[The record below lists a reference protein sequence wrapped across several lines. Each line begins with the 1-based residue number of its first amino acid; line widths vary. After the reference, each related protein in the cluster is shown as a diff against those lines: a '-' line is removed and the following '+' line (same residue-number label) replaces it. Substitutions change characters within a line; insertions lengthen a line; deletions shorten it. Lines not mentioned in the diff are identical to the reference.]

1 MTPPPLHG
9 SNHHTPPLSS
19 PPLGKI
25 TNCLLSDLQVSL
37 PTQSCTL
44 SAIGPL
50 WSTNPLGAGQPKYQE
65 DRGESILGK
74 NVIRVKSCNFPEG
87 VVKKILGMNRILPE
101 KGVVSFFSGCIYV
114 MEMDPLLSL
123 SRGYMSEG

>member
-1 MTPPPLHG
+1 MLLCDTPPP
-9 SNHHTPPLSS
+9 PVFSS

-25 TNCLLSDLQVSL
+25 TNCPLSV

-44 SAIGPL
+44 PALGPL
-50 WSTNPLGAGQPKYQE
+50 GSTNPLGAGQPKYVTKRIE
-65 DRGESILGK
+65 ENPFLVKIVF
-74 NVIRVKSCNFPEG
+74 VIRDKSCNFPEG
-87 VVKKILGMNRILPE
+87 VVKKISGYEPNFARR
-101 KGVVSFFSGCIYV
+101 GGSVFFSGCIYV